1 MKIVH
6 VDHLKR
12 VEGDGIDNQLLNVDS
27 SFKTLFESESQESND
42 TEIEAIV
49 TFLVTDSD
57 AIGVTTIKTHLNTIR
72 VVDLFDPNFHF
83 HLKSSC
89 TCMNGCIMAD
99 ADVLDYDEEG
109 MDQEISVMNQGGDMN
124 ESDKVEFFFKLRGL
138 MQCPVEE
145 CGTNKFASRTKYLRH
160 WEEKHMEICVTYT
173 CCMNGCQATCKRR
186 HDIKTHLSRIHGVHD
201 KLTLEA
207 SVAKIN
213 KVNRMDQPATPSTS
227 ASTIICTS
235 STPTV
240 SRTSACV
247 LSPVTSAPVLS
258 TVSASLTVSTLP
270 SCPASA
276 PTHSASL
283 VASSLVNTADDSDGP
298 QFTVSIPA
306 RKPATTITLEEY
318 RQRPHSASSDTSL
331 LSSRSLDTSLGYSS
345 VAFQSS
351 STQTTCRDLPPFVVP
366 PILKGEEELEEYVA
380 ILCNAIDCI
389 GRTRKVAKDRLESI
403 RKEGTRLKR
412 ERQERRT
419 VEAENRRLRTQLAE
433 LKNRDNIFQDMEQ

>member
-1 MKIVH
+1 
-6 VDHLKR
+6 
-12 VEGDGIDNQLLNVDS
+12 
-27 SFKTLFESESQESND
+27 
-42 TEIEAIV
+42 
-49 TFLVTDSD
+49 
-57 AIGVTTIKTHLNTIR
+57 
-72 VVDLFDPNFHF
+72 
-83 HLKSSC
+83 
-89 TCMNGCIMAD
+89 MAD
-99 ADVLDYDEEG
+99 ADVLDYEEEE
-109 MDQEISVMNQGGDMN
+109 MDQKISVMNQGGDMN
-124 ESDKVEFFFKLRGL
+124 ESDKVEFFFKPRGL

-186 HDIKTHLSRIHGVHD
+186 HDIKTHLSRIHGIQD

-213 KVNRMDQPATPSTS
+213 KVVQDNRGFIDPGFWIYKNRMDQPATPTTS

-247 LSPVTSAPVLS
+247 VSPVNSAPVLS

-270 SCPASA
+270 SCLASA
-276 PTHSASL
+276 PTPSASL
-283 VASSLVNTADDSDGP
+283 VASSLANTADDSDEP

-331 LSSRSLDTSLGYSS
+331 LSSRSLDTSFGYSS

-366 PILKGEEELEEYVA
+366 PIPKGEEELEEYVA
-380 ILCNAIDCI
+380 YLCNAIDCI
-389 GRTRKVAKDRLESI
+389 GRTRKVAKDRLESF
-403 RKEGTRLKR
+403 RKEGTRLER

-433 LKNRDNIFQDMEQ
+433 LKSRDNLF

>member
-12 VEGDGIDNQLLNVDS
+12 VEGDGIENQLLNVDS

-42 TEIEAIV
+42 TEIEPID
-49 TFLVTDSD
+49 TFLVTD
-57 AIGVTTIKTHLNTIR
+57 ILW
-72 VVDLFDPNFHF
+72 L
-83 HLKSSC
+83 
-89 TCMNGCIMAD
+89 D
-99 ADVLDYDEEG
+99 ADVLDYDEEE

-124 ESDKVEFFFKLRGL
+124 ESDK
-138 MQCPVEE
+138 
-145 CGTNKFASRTKYLRH
+145 
-160 WEEKHMEICVTYT
+160 
-173 CCMNGCQATCKRR
+173 ATCKRR
-186 HDIKTHLSRIHGVHD
+186 HDIKTHLSRIHGIHD
-201 KLTLEA
+201 KLTLET

-213 KVNRMDQPATPSTS
+213 KVVQDNRGFIDPGFWIYKNRMDQPATPTTS

-240 SRTSACV
+240 SRTPACV

-258 TVSASLTVSTLP
+258 TMSASLSVSTLP

-276 PTHSASL
+276 PTPSASL
-283 VASSLVNTADDSDGP
+283 VASSLANTADDSDGP

-331 LSSRSLDTSLGYSS
+331 LSSRSLDTSLGI
-345 VAFQSS
+345 
-351 STQTTCRDLPPFVVP
+351 LPLLFNLPVLRPPARFTPFVVP
-366 PILKGEEELEEYVA
+366 PIPKGEEELEEYVA
-380 ILCNAIDCI
+380 YLCNAIDCI

-403 RKEGTRLKR
+403 RKEGTRLER

-433 LKNRDNIFQDMEQ
+433 LKSRDNLFPGYGTITLKISCAILSIRVV